1 MSSKFKSLS
10 LSMQGGIHKDQEYIG
25 SQGDGI
31 YDNLARQQ
39 TGDAGMLSRHNKI
52 KNAARIAHGSTKHAK
67 TNSAV
72 RNPAA
77 LQLMNSSAAGNY
89 HGSKRYDSSVKT
101 TNAGGSSVAQS

>member
-1 MSSKFKSLS
+1 
-10 LSMQGGIHKDQEYIG
+10 MQGGIHKDQEYVG
-25 SQGDGI
+25 SQADGI

-39 TGDAGMLSRHNKI
+39 TDAGMLSRHNKI

-72 RNPAA
+72 RNPAGA
-77 LQLMNSSAAGNY
+77 PLQLMNSSAAGNY